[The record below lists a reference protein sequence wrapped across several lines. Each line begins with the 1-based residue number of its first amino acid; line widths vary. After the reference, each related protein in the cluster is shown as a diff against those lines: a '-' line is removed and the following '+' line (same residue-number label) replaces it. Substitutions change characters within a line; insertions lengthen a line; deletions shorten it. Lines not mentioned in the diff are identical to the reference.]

1 MLSGLPVESQKQHM
15 DMIIIYFDGGCQ
27 PNPGKGYGS
36 YETVSDEPMLNHKT
50 CLQAFGERMTCNMAE
65 YMALISALKWLS
77 HREIKDN
84 VVKIYTDS
92 MLVCNQVKG
101 RWKTKLWFLKDLKLE
116 VLRLLGPYKHWQI
129 HWVPRQSNVDRF
141 GH

>member
-1 MLSGLPVESQKQHM
+1 
-15 DMIIIYFDGGCQ
+15 
-27 PNPGKGYGS
+27 
-36 YETVSDEPMLNHKT
+36 
-50 CLQAFGERMTCNMAE
+50 MTCNMAE

-77 HREIKDN
+77 HREINDN

-92 MLVCNQVKG
+92 MLVCNQVNG

-116 VLRLLGPYKHWQI
+116 VLRLLEPYKHWQI